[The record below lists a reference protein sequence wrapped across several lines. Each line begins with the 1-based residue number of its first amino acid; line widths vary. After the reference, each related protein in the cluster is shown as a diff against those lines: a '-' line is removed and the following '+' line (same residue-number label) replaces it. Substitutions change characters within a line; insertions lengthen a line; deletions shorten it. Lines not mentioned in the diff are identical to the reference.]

1 MFQSTFLC
9 VCVTHLLSRGASLVS
24 WSHKGDTDALF
35 QRSILPALRG
45 DPVGFQLGTSPTSM
59 LIFPSP
65 VQQIPRVISSPTI
78 VGYKK
83 QHVNCFWRSGVVVVD
98 FSGHFYKKALT

>member
-1 MFQSTFLC
+1 MRVR

-24 WSHKGDTDALF
+24 WSHKGDNDALF
-35 QRSILPALRG
+35 QRTILPALRG

-65 VQQIPRVISSPTI
+65 VQQIPRVIASPAI
-78 VGYKK
+78 AGSVLLEFYKK
-83 QHVNCFWRSGVVVVD
+83 QDKLIVFGGV
-98 FSGHFYKKALT
+98 GWW